1 MRYPKICSVTTS
13 PLSSSSKPQFT
24 LPPRPQL
31 TLPPPMPN
39 TISAP
44 LARDDKGKGVES
56 ESSKI
61 GSHLQCFKSQGF
73 GHIVAK
79 CPTKALVLYEE
90 EKENKEDDIECPL

>member
-1 MRYPKICSVTTS
+1 MRYPEIHRITTS
-13 PLSSSSKPQFT
+13 PLSSSGKPQFT

-44 LARDDKGKGVES
+44 LARDDKGNGVES

-73 GHIVAK
+73 GHIAAK
-79 CPTKALVLYEE
+79 CPTKALIIHE
-90 EKENKEDDIECPL
+90 ENKEDDIEEVVYEL

>member
-1 MRYPKICSVTTS
+1 
-13 PLSSSSKPQFT
+13 
-24 LPPRPQL
+24 
-31 TLPPPMPN
+31 MPN

-73 GHIVAK
+73 DHIAAK

-90 EKENKEDDIECPL
+90 EKENKEDDIEEVYEPNMAEINVRDD